1 MKKKRART
9 ISRTYKLSKCGQ
21 GEVAFDY
28 HLKRVWEKIS
38 SGYLEKNISDSRNK
52 AGKGPGVAAAPV
64 YLRTSQKAS
73 VAE

>member
-1 MKKKRART
+1 M
-9 ISRTYKLSKCGQ
+9 SKCGQ

-38 SGYLEKNISDSRNK
+38 SGYLEKNISDSRNSRC
-52 AGKGPGVAAAPV
+52 KGPGVAAAPV

-73 VAE
+73 VAGVK